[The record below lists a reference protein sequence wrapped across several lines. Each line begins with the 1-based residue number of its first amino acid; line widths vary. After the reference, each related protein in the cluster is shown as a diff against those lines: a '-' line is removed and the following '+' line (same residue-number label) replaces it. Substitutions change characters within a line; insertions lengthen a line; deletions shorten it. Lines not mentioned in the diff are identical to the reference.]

1 MSDEPEIKVVMH
13 PTMREEF
20 EKWLDQR
27 GLCLVGL
34 DWGDYQI
41 AIQPPPILENL
52 PPMMSGKFSKL
63 RRWAGPMA
71 LSTTCATKPMSTES
85 LTNRRAHDLA
95 CDNHAVGPG
104 GNGRSRW

>member
-41 AIQPPPILENL
+41 AIQPAPMVENL
-52 PPMMSGKFSKL
+52 PQG
-63 RRWAGPMA
+63 
-71 LSTTCATKPMSTES
+71 ES
-85 LTNRRAHDLA
+85 
-95 CDNHAVGPG
+95 
-104 GNGRSRW
+104 

>member
-34 DWGDYQI
+34 DWGVYPI

-52 PPMMSGKFSKL
+52 PQ
-63 RRWAGPMA
+63 R
-71 LSTTCATKPMSTES
+71 ES
-85 LTNRRAHDLA
+85 
-95 CDNHAVGPG
+95 
-104 GNGRSRW
+104 